1 MLRRKRVLD
10 AINFIETDKVPMD
23 LGAMRS
29 TSISAFE
36 YTNLRELLNLP
47 RGLPMIY
54 DPYQMLAIPEPDLLD
69 ALDCDVVFVD
79 GTYSNA
85 FNEKQKFEYFDF
97 GGRLEALV
105 SNKLKYKVEED
116 KTVLLGEFKM
126 PSSSTVFNRE
136 HAGHDFN
143 IDNLKKDSLID
154 IEEKLKNNLLDD
166 RQVEKL
172 AILCRNVRDTTDR
185 AVLLN
190 VGTMNL
196 HFIGGIANGSMLCLL
211 DPEYVAKVNQLK
223 SQYTV
228 KNYEK
233 IIPAVKDNIDILLSG
248 NRDMG
253 TQIST
258 IVAPDILNEL
268 YIKYFKYGNDAIKS
282 MAPHLKTFLHSCG
295 AIYEVLDYIIDANF
309 DVINPVQWNA
319 GERSYKEWKDKA
331 RNRITLWGGGV
342 DSQQM
347 LPFGTVSEIKS
358 QVKEVVK
365 YMKKDGGYVFSNI
378 HNITAEVDPQ
388 KILAMYNTAK
398 NVSL

>member
-1 MLRRKRVLD
+1 M
-10 AINFIETDKVPMD
+10 
-23 LGAMRS
+23 
-29 TSISAFE
+29 
-36 YTNLRELLNLP
+36 
-47 RGLPMIY
+47 
-54 DPYQMLAIPEPDLLD
+54 
-69 ALDCDVVFVD
+69 
-79 GTYSNA
+79 
-85 FNEKQKFEYFDF
+85 
-97 GGRLEALV
+97 V

-126 PSSSTVFNRE
+126 PPSSTVFNRE

-233 IIPAVKDNIDILLSG
+233 IIPAVKDNVDILFSG

-258 IVAPDILNEL
+258 IVAPDVLNEL

-319 GERSYKEWKDKA
+319 GERSYREWKDKA

-365 YMKKDGGYVFSNI
+365 YMKKEGGYVFSNI
-378 HNITAEVDPQ
+378 HNITAEVDPL